1 MLNIPEGILCT
12 RLHSWVLEDN
22 NIFYVGITYWQVN
35 HLGDIVS
42 VELPEIGSC
51 FNKNEVFTTIESVRD
66 ACELYMPVECE
77 IVEINDKLI
86 NFPELINENCYENWI
101 AKIKPQNFQ
110 QDTED
115 LIEYV
120 DYIDEVS

>member
-1 MLNIPEGILCT
+1 
-12 RLHSWVLEDN
+12 
-22 NIFYVGITYWQVN
+22 
-35 HLGDIVS
+35 
-42 VELPEIGSC
+42 
-51 FNKNEVFTTIESVRD
+51 
-66 ACELYMPVECE
+66 MPVECE